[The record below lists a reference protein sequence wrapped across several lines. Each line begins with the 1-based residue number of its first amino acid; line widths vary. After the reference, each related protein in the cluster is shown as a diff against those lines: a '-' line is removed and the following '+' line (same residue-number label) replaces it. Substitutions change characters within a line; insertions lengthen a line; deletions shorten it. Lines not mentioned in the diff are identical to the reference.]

1 MPNALPPPPAGG
13 AFLLPNQK
21 LAVTVTTDSKT
32 IEQEKAN
39 DVISLISDDE
49 DDVVDLT
56 MESVTNIDECVPPEQ
71 VKEAESTDS
80 LVDEGDVLLRFSKQ
94 YCRDDV
100 DLTPTGQIINALR
113 STPYCLYLHVGVELG
128 GGRRTSIVLIG
139 YFDGC
144 SGASVVRA
152 LLAVQLSVDSA
163 VGAPESDPDLL
174 MKALTE
180 AGLPLS
186 NLAVFYCDAPP
197 PQVSRRFEAQLRLFS
212 PSLVSLCG
220 LPGMAGRACQAGLLT
235 SFSHVVD
242 LVKDIHRH
250 YSTCASIND
259 SLKELFADVEHHNLS
274 RPVSSQCLFFIHA
287 VQKMAGCW
295 TDLVEYFKLE
305 ALAVDAERIST
316 QRITVRLTDPK
327 VELHFLFLA
336 YALEPLR
343 ALQELQQYGSANVG
357 VELQLTLVLLH
368 SYAARV
374 LQPATLDDFLRRR
387 DVKLLS
393 SEAKLLPAAEVK
405 VGARVKNLLRATPA
419 VDLDDEDRAD
429 FMKDARVFYQA
440 ALRSVVESVPEQL
453 GDSALRN
460 ITLVQKDPHRV
471 SVRRLCLCAAGGR
484 AGLVH

>member
-1 MPNALPPPPAGG
+1 M
-13 AFLLPNQK
+13 
-21 LAVTVTTDSKT
+21 TTDSKT

-235 SFSHVVD
+235 SFSHVVN

-374 LQPATLDDFLRRR
+374 LQPAALDDFLRRR

-484 AGLVH
+484 AGLVR

>member
-1 MPNALPPPPAGG
+1 M
-13 AFLLPNQK
+13 
-21 LAVTVTTDSKT
+21 TTDSKT

-56 MESVTNIDECVPPEQ
+56 MELVTNKDECVRPEQ
-71 VKEAESTDS
+71 VKGAEPTDPS
-80 LVDEGDVLLRFSKQ
+80 VDEGDVLLRFSKR
-94 YCRDDV
+94 YCRDDM
-100 DLTPTGQIINALR
+100 DLTPTGHIIKALR
-113 STPYCLYLHVGVELG
+113 STPYCLYLYVGVELG

-144 SGASVVRA
+144 SGASVVRP
-152 LLAVQLSVDSA
+152 LLALQLSVDLA
-163 VGAPESDPDLL
+163 VGAPESDSDLL

-212 PSLVSLCG
+212 PSLLSLCG

-259 SLKELFADVEHHNLS
+259 SLKELFANVEHHNLS
-274 RPVSSQCLFFIHA
+274 RPISSQCLFFIHA

-295 TDLVEYFKLE
+295 TDLVEYFKFE
-305 ALAVDAERIST
+305 VQAVDAERIST
-316 QRITVRLTDPK
+316 QRISVQLTDPK

-374 LQPATLDDFLRRR
+374 LRPAALNDFLRRR

-393 SEAKLLPAAEVK
+393 SEAKLLPAADVK
-405 VGARVKNLLRATPA
+405 VGARVKNFLWATPA
-419 VDLDDEDRAD
+419 VDLDEEERAD

-460 ITLVQKDPHRV
+460 ITLVQKDPRRV
-471 SVRRLCLCAAGGR
+471 SVRGLCLYAAGGR
-484 AGLVH
+484 AGLVN